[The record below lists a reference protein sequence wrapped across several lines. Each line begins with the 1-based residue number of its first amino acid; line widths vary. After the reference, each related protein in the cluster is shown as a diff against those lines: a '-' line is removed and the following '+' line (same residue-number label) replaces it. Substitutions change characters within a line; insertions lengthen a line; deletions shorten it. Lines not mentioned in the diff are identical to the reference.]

1 MGGGKPQ
8 QKVDLKEVKEKQALA
23 RSQML
28 RGAFGFLTEGAF
40 RQRKAYFTAKVGLHY
55 HPCCHACLQTKAQK
69 EEFKLPKAAK
79 PLLTFKCLQN
89 TGILNQKS
97 EQKSA
102 QEQMMTNPDLM
113 SGMMKQNLSG
123 IVPQVH

>member
-1 MGGGKPQ
+1 MPPEA
-8 QKVDLKEVKEKQALA
+8 LKSKL
-23 RSQML
+23 
-28 RGAFGFLTEGAF
+28 
-40 RQRKAYFTAKVGLHY
+40 
-55 HPCCHACLQTKAQK
+55 
-69 EEFKLPKAAK
+69 KLPKASQ
-79 PLLTFKCLQN
+79 PLLTFYFLQS

-123 IVPQVH
+123 IVPQVSSRLPAAYVYMHGAPSQCCNDMH

>member
-40 RQRKAYFTAKVGLHY
+40 RQRKAYFTAKVGPHCRLS
-55 HPCCHACLQTKAQK
+55 CHACLQ
-69 EEFKLPKAAK
+69 K
-79 PLLTFKCLQN
+79 PLSQSSSCRKPP
-89 TGILNQKS
+89 S
-97 EQKSA
+97 
-102 QEQMMTNPDLM
+102 
-113 SGMMKQNLSG
+113 LS
-123 IVPQVH
+123 

>member
-55 HPCCHACLQTKAQK
+55 RPSCHARLQEPKSKRLSCQK
-69 EEFKLPKAAK
+69 P
-79 PLLTFKCLQN
+79 P
-89 TGILNQKS
+89 S
-97 EQKSA
+97 
-102 QEQMMTNPDLM
+102 
-113 SGMMKQNLSG
+113 LS
-123 IVPQVH
+123 